1 MERIAER
8 CPGAPESSPSAA
20 QSFTEVP
27 GGGAGDGTRRWRVR
41 KGASEDAMLAAAGS
55 FLLDPRFAV
64 PAGGCLRPVA
74 LHALSHALDARLA
87 SRRTAAHSGRDEDD
101 GKSRKKQRKGGDAD
115 AVVHPRSADV
125 MHERACAAL
134 GMLLELL
141 PHAKPVAMRYLRA
154 TPAPFSRLCDALGT
168 EESSGGGDGGGGE
181 TVGDDVEGAS
191 REHALLV
198 ARSCVRLAAQR
209 L

>member
-1 MERIAER
+1 M
-8 CPGAPESSPSAA
+8 
-20 QSFTEVP
+20 
-27 GGGAGDGTRRWRVR
+27 R

-115 AVVHPRSADV
+115 AVETCFRPTVV
-125 MHERACAAL
+125 IK
-134 GMLLELL
+134 
-141 PHAKPVAMRYLRA
+141 KPDSGKFTLFWFIGDEG
-154 TPAPFSRLCDALGT
+154 TPFDNVLIEVD
-168 EESSGGGDGGGGE
+168 
-181 TVGDDVEGAS
+181 
-191 REHALLV
+191 
-198 ARSCVRLAAQR
+198 
-209 L
+209 